1 MPVNARGALA
11 MKNTP
16 VMRAKRFGVYSCHAG
31 DTLKTAARVMNARN
45 ISALVV
51 VDENGLLDGVITRTD
66 LVRACFQDD
75 EWAYALVDDY
85 MNHEAVTVELT
96 EPLSTVMELLID
108 RHIHRVIAVTSEA
121 SGLRPVAVLSAADI
135 VYHMAQD

>member
-1 MPVNARGALA
+1 MKSIPVL
-11 MKNTP
+11 
-16 VMRAKRFGVYSCHAG
+16 RAKRFGIYSCHAG

-51 VDENGLLDGVITRTD
+51 VDPEGLLEGVITRTD
-66 LVRACFQDD
+66 LVRACYVND
-75 EWAYALVDDY
+75 EWEYALVDEY
-85 MNHEAVTVELT
+85 MNPKAVTVELN

-108 RHIHRVIAVTSEA
+108 RHIHRVIAVTPETG
-121 SGLRPVAVLSAADI
+121 GLRPVAVLSAADI